1 MKNILVW
8 IWNKSIDYKIAAINK
23 IYILID
29 KINKLVNSKPKVLNI
44 DETIDYIIK
53 NKSSVSRFGDGELKL
68 MTEKSIFFQTYSKEL
83 DIRLK
88 QVIRNEEK
96 NLIVCI
102 PDIFGE
108 LSIYVEETFNHW
120 KLHIAKTRNTWYGLM
135 DKNSIYGNAFISR
148 CYYGFKDKSNCK
160 TWFKKI
166 KTIWINRDIVIVEGK
181 KSRLGI
187 GNDLFNNTKS
197 IKRILCPEKNAFDKY
212 DEILNEIKKLD
223 KEKLILLAIGPTAT
237 VLAYDLYKAGYQA
250 IDIGHIDIEYEWFLM
265 GATKKEKIKNKFVG
279 EALGGDKVGECNDR
293 EYLNQIIKV
302 IE

>member
-8 IWNKSIDYKIAAINK
+8 IWNKSIDYKISAINK

-83 DIRLK
+83 GIRLK

-102 PDIFGE
+102 PDIFGK
-108 LSIYVEETFNHW
+108 LSIYAEEPFNYW
-120 KLHIAKTRNTWYGLM
+120 KLHIAKTRSTWYGLI
-135 DKNSIYGNAFISR
+135 DKNSVYGNAFISR

-279 EALGGDKVGECNDR
+279 EALGGDKVGECNDKY
-293 EYLNQIIKV
+293 YLSQVIKV

>member
-8 IWNKSIDYKIAAINK
+8 IWNKSIDYKISAINK

-83 DIRLK
+83 GIRLK

-102 PDIFGE
+102 PDIFGK
-108 LSIYVEETFNHW
+108 LSIYAEEPFNYW
-120 KLHIAKTRNTWYGLM
+120 KLHIAKTRSTWYGLI
-135 DKNSIYGNAFISR
+135 DKNSVYGNAFISR

-279 EALGGDKVGECNDR
+279 EALGGANVGECNDKY
-293 EYLNQIIKV
+293 YLSQVIKV